1 VRRSRKRLVSLL
13 AAVPVLV
20 VALAL
25 LYQLGMAGL
34 EGRGRGFWDS
44 VEWAAST
51 LTTTGYGADHHWRH
65 PAMVVYVT
73 VVQFLGLFMVYLIFP
88 IYLIPFLEERFEV
101 RLPQESPADMA
112 GHAVIYRY
120 GPAVETLLQELAAAR
135 VPTLVLEADE
145 AVARRLHEGGQHV
158 VHRGQ
163 ADGALRSARLGQ
175 ARALIANG
183 SDDEN
188 AAVILSAR
196 QLGFGGPI
204 LALVEDP
211 FHRQPMMLAGAS
223 AVFTPRHILGAALAA
238 RASARI
244 NPRLAGVQQL
254 GRNLEVAEV
263 QVAGHSPLAGMSL
276 AETAIGTRTGAKVI
290 GQWLGGELA
299 LPGAGDDWR
308 IQAGGILVAVGAH
321 DSIARLTDLA
331 GSGGTLRPRQGHFVV
346 GGYGEVGRKVVELLR
361 TVGEEVRVIDRH
373 PATGATTGAGAGA
386 AGQAGGTGGQ
396 AGGGGGSDEVD
407 VAGNVLELPVLEAAG
422 VRDAQAVVLALD
434 TDSATLFATVILKDL
449 APDVPVIARVN
460 QAENVDRI
468 HRAGA
473 YFALSISQISGQML
487 AKKLLGQEA
496 FAVDPQ
502 LKVLKLGA
510 GPLTGRHPSELH
522 GRARSGRSR
531 RSSCTVAA
539 VERGEEV
546 LVEFGAEFRFQP
558 QDTIYVCGSGDA
570 VRRFG
575 ELYRLPAA

>member
-20 VALAL
+20 VILAL

-101 RLPQESPADMA
+101 RLPQESPGDMA

-145 AVARRLHEGGQHV
+145 AVARRLHEGGQRV

-163 ADGALRSARLGQ
+163 ANGALGAARLAQ

-188 AAVILSAR
+188 AAVILAAR
-196 QLGFGGPI
+196 QLGFSGPI

-244 NPRLAGVQQL
+244 NPRLAGVQHL

-263 QVAGHSPLAGMSL
+263 RVAAHSPLAGMSL

-290 GQWLGGELA
+290 GQWLGGELE
-299 LPGAGDDWR
+299 LPGAGDEWR
-308 IQAGGILVAVGAH
+308 IQPGGILVAVGAH

-331 GSGGTLRPRQGHFVV
+331 GSGGTLRPREGHFVV

-361 TVGEEVRVIDRH
+361 TVGEEVRVIERR
-373 PATGATTGAGAGA
+373 PAAGAPAGAGEQPDRA
-386 AGQAGGTGGQ
+386 E
-396 AGGGGGSDEVD
+396 EVD
-407 VAGNVLELPVLEAAG
+407 VAGNVLELHVLEAAG

-510 GPLTGRHPSELH
+510 GPLAGRHPAELH
-522 GRARSGRSR
+522 VQARSRRSGRSR
-531 RSSCTVAA
+531 CTVAA

-546 LVEFGAEFRFQP
+546 LVEFGADFRFQP
-558 QDTIYVCGSGDA
+558 QDTIYVCGSSDA
-570 VRRFG
+570 VLRFG

>member
-20 VALAL
+20 AVLAL

-34 EGRGRGFWDS
+34 EGQGRGFWDS

-101 RLPQESPADMA
+101 RLPQESPGDMA
-112 GHAVIYRY
+112 SHAVIYRY
-120 GPAVETLLQELAAAR
+120 GPAVETLLEELAAAR
-135 VPTLVLEADE
+135 VPTLVLEGDE
-145 AVARRLHEGGQHV
+145 AVARRLHESGHRV

-163 ADGALRSARLGQ
+163 ADGALEAARLGQ

-211 FHRQPMMLAGAS
+211 FHRQPMMLAGAT
-223 AVFTPRHILGAALAA
+223 AVFTPRHILAAALAA

-254 GRNLEVAEV
+254 GRKLEVAEMR
-263 QVAGHSPLAGMSL
+263 VAAHSPLAGMSP
-276 AETAIGTRTGAKVI
+276 AAAAIGTRTGAKVI
-290 GQWLGGELA
+290 GQWLGGELT
-299 LPGAGDDWR
+299 LPRAGDEWR
-308 IQAGGILVAVGAH
+308 IQPGGILVAVGAH

-331 GSGGTLRPRQGHFVV
+331 GSGGTLRPRTGHFVV

-361 TVGEEVRVIDRH
+361 TVGEEVRVVER
-373 PATGATTGAGAGA
+373 
-386 AGQAGGTGGQ
+386 QAQEG
-396 AGGGGGSDEVD
+396 VD
-407 VAGNVLELPVLEAAG
+407 IVGDVLDIHRLEAAA
-422 VRDAQAVVLALD
+422 VRQAQAVVLALD
-434 TDSATLFATVILKDL
+434 TDSSTLFATVILRDL
-449 APDVPVIARVN
+449 APEVPIIARVN
-460 QAENVDRI
+460 EADNVDRI

-473 YFALSISQISGQML
+473 FFALSISQISGQML
-487 AKKLLGQEA
+487 AKKLLGQDA
-496 FAVDPQ
+496 FAVDPDLKI
-502 LKVLKLGA
+502 LKVDA
-510 GPLTGRHPSELH
+510 ADFAGRHPGELDLR
-522 GRARSGRSR
+522 GRTGCSI
-531 RSSCTVAA
+531 VA
-539 VERGEEV
+539 VERGDEV
-546 LVEFGAEFRFQP
+546 VVAFDPEFRFAQD
-558 QDTIYVCGSGDA
+558 DTIYVCGSGAA
-570 VRRFG
+570 VRRFQDSA
-575 ELYRLPAA
+575 RA